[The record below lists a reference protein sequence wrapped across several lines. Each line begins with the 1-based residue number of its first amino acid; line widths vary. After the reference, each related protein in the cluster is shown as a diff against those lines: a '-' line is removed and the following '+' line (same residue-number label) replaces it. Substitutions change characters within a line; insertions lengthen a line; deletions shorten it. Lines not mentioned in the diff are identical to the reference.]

1 MSDMLNTENSQLQE
15 DIFMWVKK
23 ADSVNIF
30 SSSWVNPRTGLEME
44 WTEYSLKCVKAYKE
58 LLMYFDIICR

>member
-1 MSDMLNTENSQLQE
+1 MSDIKQLQE

-23 ADSVNIF
+23 SPDYCTSFPSMWI
-30 SSSWVNPRTGLEME
+30 NPRTGIEME

-58 LLMYFDIICR
+58 LLMYFDVICR